1 MNTSSLCPDCGI
13 IFSETGE
20 GPGGKFNGPSIKTV
34 LKNLKPLEDIL
45 PTDAFPFIEYLQSL
59 KEVHEMCISEDFDP
73 NYDILLSEFKCK
85 FDVLYEKFQL
95 PMTLKIHVI
104 VDHYGDFFKETGKN
118 LGWLM
123 VNIMKLYII
132 L

>member
-1 MNTSSLCPDCGI
+1 
-13 IFSETGE
+13 
-20 GPGGKFNGPSIKTV
+20 
-34 LKNLKPLEDIL
+34 
-45 PTDAFPFIEYLQSL
+45 
-59 KEVHEMCISEDFDP
+59 MCISEDFDP

-104 VDHYGDFFKETGKN
+104 VDHDGDYLKETGFF